1 MWETI
6 FTWNLFAV
14 EKYSEKWYERAV
26 RPPWVRLLLKNSEG
40 KYLLTHEFRQEQGTF
55 DYRLPWGK
63 VFDTL
68 EAFLKV
74 RDDQIALDEAVLQAA
89 KLEAKEEAWIDE
101 IEYLR
106 IFHQSKAGASVEWD
120 LYYVSGQ
127 IVSMSEQNLGWDE
140 VIHGIETG
148 FYTTAE
154 ILLMIKNGEILEDR
168 TIGVLCKY
176 L

>member
-1 MWETI
+1 MWQIT
-6 FTWNLFAV
+6 FTWDLFAI
-14 EKYSEKWYERAV
+14 EKHSVKWYERAI
-26 RPPWVRLLLKNSEG
+26 RPPGVRLLLKNTEN
-40 KYLLTHEFRQEQGTF
+40 KYLLTREFRQEQGTF

-68 EAFLKV
+68 SEYLKI
-74 RDDQIALDEAVLQAA
+74 RENQIALDEAVLQAA
-89 KLEAKEEAWIDE
+89 KIEAKEEAGIDE
-101 IEYLR
+101 IKFMR
-106 IFHQSKAGASVEWD
+106 IIHQSKAGASVEWD

-127 IVSMSEQNLGWDE
+127 IVSMSEQNLWGDE
-140 VIHGIETG
+140 LIHGIETG

-154 ILLMIKNGEILEDR
+154 ILLMIKNWEILEDR